1 VSEGSFQNRILFCVK
16 YKVLFH
22 FAIAASVA
30 VEVLD
35 AMAKYCVRMINVT
48 DDMV

>member
-1 VSEGSFQNRILFCVK
+1 VSEGSFQNRILFCIK
-16 YKVLFH
+16 YKVLFD

-35 AMAKYCVRMINVT
+35 AALPVFMTVN
-48 DDMV
+48 

>member
-1 VSEGSFQNRILFCVK
+1 VSEGSFQNGILFFIK

-30 VEVLD
+30 VEVLRQWQNIV
-35 AMAKYCVRMINVT
+35 YE
-48 DDMV
+48 